1 MFRIT
6 AKSNPQFFEA
16 CIITFLVILTMGIS
30 ISILKATPHIPIL
43 LVISLLIAYGLIK
56 KVPFRDLEEGMIAG
70 ASAGLGA
77 VFIFFFIGILISSW
91 MMGGTIPTLV
101 YIGFSTV
108 SPSFFFAIVFLV
120 CSIVGIAVGSS
131 LTTVA
136 TIGVAF
142 IGIASA
148 MDLSLA
154 ITAGAIVSGAFFGDK
169 MSPLSDTT
177 NLASGTV
184 GVDLFEHI
192 KNMSWTTIPAFVISF
207 VLYAI
212 LSPSATGASFDTVD
226 QFKEGLLA
234 TGLIHWYTLLP
245 LVVLVILTFYKVP
258 ALITLAIVS
267 IIGVGLAYVNEPL
280 ALSSVFNML
289 FNGYQSTTGVEEVD
303 ELLTRGG
310 INNMLFTIA
319 LVLLALTMGGL
330 LFTLG
335 IIQSLLAKVESLFTN
350 AGSVITGAAVT
361 GIGVNT
367 LIGEQY
373 LSILLT
379 GEAFK
384 AQFAKV
390 GLAPKNLSRVM
401 EDAGTVVN
409 PLVPWS
415 VCGIFIASVLKITT
429 LTYLPFTFFCLLG
442 PILTIAFGWS
452 GKTLTKLE
460 K

>member
-1 MFRIT
+1 MFRIE
-6 AKSNPQFFEA
+6 AKSNPRFLEA
-16 CIITFLVILTMGIS
+16 SFITILIIAIMAYS
-30 ISILKATPHIPIL
+30 IGYLKATPHIPIF
-43 LVISLLIAYGLIK
+43 LVIAILLAYGLLK
-56 KVPFRDLEEGMIAG
+56 KIPFRDLEGGMIAG

-91 MMGGTIPTLV
+91 IMGGTIPTLI
-101 YIGFSTV
+101 YYGFLTV
-108 SPSFFFAIVFLV
+108 SPNFFFAIVFLI
-120 CSIVGIAVGSS
+120 CSIVGISIGSS

-136 TIGVAF
+136 TVGVAF
-142 IGIASA
+142 MGIAGA
-148 MDLSLA
+148 MDISLT

-192 KNMSWTTIPAFVISF
+192 KNMGWTTIPAFLISF
-207 VLYAI
+207 VIYAI
-212 LSPSATGASFDTVD
+212 ISPTGAATSFETVE
-226 QFKEGLLA
+226 QFKEGLLS
-234 TGLIHWYTLLP
+234 TELIHWYTLLP
-245 LVVLVILTFYKVP
+245 IVVLVIMTFYKAP
-258 ALITLAIVS
+258 AIITLAVVS
-267 IIGVGLAYVNEPL
+267 IIGVGLGSLLDPVPASDIFKILFDGYV
-280 ALSSVFNML
+280 S
-289 FNGYQSTTGVEEVD
+289 QTGNKDVD
-303 ELLTRGG
+303 ALLTRGG
-310 INNMLFTIA
+310 MNSMLFTIA

-335 IIQSLLAKVESLFTN
+335 IIQSILAKVQSLFKS
-350 AGSVITGAAVT
+350 AGSVITGAAIT

-415 VCGIFIASVLKITT
+415 VCGIFIASVLGIST
-429 LTYLPFTFFCLLG
+429 LDYLPFTFFCLLG
-442 PILTIAFGWS
+442 PILTIMFGWS
-452 GKTLTKLE
+452 GKTLTKL
-460 K
+460 

>member
-1 MFRIT
+1 MFRIE
-6 AKSNPQFFEA
+6 AKSNPRFLEA
-16 CIITFLVILTMGIS
+16 SFITILIIAIMAYS
-30 ISILKATPHIPIL
+30 IGYLKATPHIPIF
-43 LVISLLIAYGLIK
+43 LVIAILLAYGLLK
-56 KVPFRDLEEGMIAG
+56 KVPFRDLEGGMIAG

-91 MMGGTIPTLV
+91 IMGGTIPTLI
-101 YIGFSTV
+101 YYGFLTV
-108 SPSFFFAIVFLV
+108 SPNFFFAIVFLI
-120 CSIVGIAVGSS
+120 CSIVGISIGSS

-136 TIGVAF
+136 TVGVAF
-142 IGIASA
+142 MGIAGA
-148 MDLSLA
+148 MDISLT

-192 KNMSWTTIPAFVISF
+192 KNMGWTTIPAFLISF
-207 VLYAI
+207 VIYAI
-212 LSPSATGASFDTVD
+212 ISPTGAATSFETVE
-226 QFKEGLLA
+226 QFKEGLLS

-245 LVVLVILTFYKVP
+245 IVVLVIMTFYKAP
-258 ALITLAIVS
+258 AIITLAVVS
-267 IIGVGLAYVNEPL
+267 IIGVGLGSLLDPVPASDIFKILFDGYV
-280 ALSSVFNML
+280 S
-289 FNGYQSTTGVEEVD
+289 QTGNKDVD
-303 ELLTRGG
+303 ALLTRGG
-310 INNMLFTIA
+310 MNSMLFTIA

-335 IIQSLLAKVESLFTN
+335 IIQSILAKVQSLFKS
-350 AGSVITGAAVT
+350 AGSVITGAAIT

-415 VCGIFIASVLKITT
+415 VCGIFIASVLGIST
-429 LTYLPFTFFCLLG
+429 LDYLPFTFFCLLG
-442 PILTIAFGWS
+442 PILTILFGWS
-452 GKTLTKLE
+452 GKTLTKL
-460 K
+460 

>member
-1 MFRIT
+1 MFRIE
-6 AKSNPQFFEA
+6 AKSNPRFMEA
-16 CIITFLVILTMGIS
+16 SFVILLIIATMSFS
-30 ISILKATPHIPIL
+30 IGYLKATPHIPIF
-43 LVISLLIAYGLIK
+43 LVISLLLAYGLLK
-56 KVPFRDLEEGMIAG
+56 KVPFRDLEGGMIAG

-91 MMGGTIPTLV
+91 IMGGTIPTLI
-101 YIGFSTV
+101 YYGFLTV
-108 SPSFFFAIVFLV
+108 SPNFFFAIVFLI
-120 CSIVGIAVGSS
+120 CSIVGISVGSS

-136 TIGVAF
+136 TVGVAF
-142 IGIASA
+142 MGIAGA
-148 MDLSLA
+148 MDISLT

-192 KNMSWTTIPAFVISF
+192 KNMGWTTIPAFLISF

-212 LSPSATGASFDTVD
+212 LSPTGEATSFDTVE
-226 QFKEGLLA
+226 QFKEGLLT

-245 LVVLVILTFYKVP
+245 IVVLVMMTFYKAP
-258 ALITLAIVS
+258 AVITLAVVS
-267 IIGVGLAYVNEPL
+267 IIGVGLSYTLDPLPASDVFKVLFDGYVSHSGNK
-280 ALSSVFNML
+280 
-289 FNGYQSTTGVEEVD
+289 EVD
-303 ELLTRGG
+303 ALLTRGG
-310 INNMLFTIA
+310 MNSMLFTIA

-335 IIQSLLAKVESLFTN
+335 IIQSILAKVESLFKS
-350 AGSVITGAAVT
+350 AGSVITGAALT

-415 VCGIFIASVLKITT
+415 VCGIFITSVLGIST
-429 LTYLPFTFFCLLG
+429 LDYLPFTFFCLLG
-442 PILTIAFGWS
+442 PILTVLFGWS

-460 K
+460 Q

>member
-1 MFRIT
+1 MFRIE
-6 AKSNPQFFEA
+6 AKSNPRFLEA
-16 CIITFLVILTMGIS
+16 SFITILIIAIMAYS
-30 ISILKATPHIPIL
+30 IGYLKATPHIPIF
-43 LVISLLIAYGLIK
+43 LVIAILLAYGLLK
-56 KVPFRDLEEGMIAG
+56 KVPFRDLEGGMIAG

-91 MMGGTIPTLV
+91 IMGGTIPTLI
-101 YIGFSTV
+101 YYGFLTV
-108 SPSFFFAIVFLV
+108 SPNFFFAIVFLI
-120 CSIVGIAVGSS
+120 CSIVGISIGSS

-136 TIGVAF
+136 TVGVAF
-142 IGIASA
+142 MGIAGA
-148 MDLSLA
+148 MDISLT

-192 KNMSWTTIPAFVISF
+192 KNMGWTTIPAFLISF
-207 VLYAI
+207 VIYAI
-212 LSPSATGASFDTVD
+212 ISPTGAATSFETVE
-226 QFKEGLLA
+226 QFKEGLLS

-245 LVVLVILTFYKVP
+245 IVVLVIMTFYKAP
-258 ALITLAIVS
+258 AVITLAVVS
-267 IIGVGLAYVNEPL
+267 IIGVGLGSLLDPVPASDIFKILFDGYV
-280 ALSSVFNML
+280 S
-289 FNGYQSTTGVEEVD
+289 QTGNKDVD
-303 ELLTRGG
+303 ALLTRGG
-310 INNMLFTIA
+310 MNSMLFTIA

-335 IIQSLLAKVESLFTN
+335 IIQSILAKVQSLFKS
-350 AGSVITGAAVT
+350 AGSVITGAAIT

-415 VCGIFIASVLKITT
+415 VCGIFIASVLGIST
-429 LTYLPFTFFCLLG
+429 LDYLPFTFFCLLG
-442 PILTIAFGWS
+442 PILTILFGWS
-452 GKTLTKLE
+452 GKTLTKL
-460 K
+460 

>member
-1 MFRIT
+1 MFRIE
-6 AKSNPQFFEA
+6 AKSNPRFIEA
-16 CIITFLVILTMGIS
+16 SFIIILIITTMAYS
-30 ISILKATPHIPIL
+30 IGYLKATPHIPIF
-43 LVISLLIAYGLIK
+43 LVIAILLAYGLLK
-56 KVPFRDLEEGMIAG
+56 KVPFRDLEGGMIAG

-91 MMGGTIPTLV
+91 IMGGTIPTLI
-101 YIGFSTV
+101 YYGFLTV
-108 SPSFFFAIVFLV
+108 SPNFFFAIVFLI
-120 CSIVGIAVGSS
+120 CSIVGISIGSS

-136 TIGVAF
+136 TVGVAF
-142 IGIASA
+142 MGIAGA
-148 MDLSLA
+148 MDISLT

-192 KNMSWTTIPAFVISF
+192 KNMGWTTIPAFIISI

-212 LSPSATGASFDTVD
+212 ISPTGAATSFETVE
-226 QFKEGLLA
+226 QFKEGLLS

-245 LVVLVILTFYKVP
+245 IIVLIIMTFYKAP
-258 ALITLAIVS
+258 AVITLAVVS
-267 IIGVGLAYVNEPL
+267 IIGVGLGTLLDPLPASDVFKILFDGYV
-280 ALSSVFNML
+280 S
-289 FNGYQSTTGVEEVD
+289 QTGNEEVD
-303 ELLTRGG
+303 ALLTRGG
-310 INNMLFTIA
+310 MNSMLFTIA

-335 IIQSLLAKVESLFTN
+335 IIQSILAKVESLFKS
-350 AGSVITGAAVT
+350 AGSVITGAAIT

-415 VCGIFIASVLKITT
+415 VCGIFITSILGIST
-429 LTYLPFTFFCLLG
+429 LDYLPFTFFCLLG
-442 PILTIAFGWS
+442 PILTILFGWS
-452 GKTLTKLE
+452 GKTLTKL
-460 K
+460 

>member
-1 MFRIT
+1 MFRIE
-6 AKSNPQFFEA
+6 AKSNPRFMEA
-16 CIITFLVILTMGIS
+16 SFVILLIIATMSFS
-30 ISILKATPHIPIL
+30 IGYLKATPHIPIF
-43 LVISLLIAYGLIK
+43 LVISFLLAYGLLK
-56 KVPFRDLEEGMIAG
+56 KVPFRDLEGGMIAG

-91 MMGGTIPTLV
+91 IMGGTIPTLI
-101 YIGFSTV
+101 YYGFLTV
-108 SPSFFFAIVFLV
+108 SPNFFFAIVFLI
-120 CSIVGIAVGSS
+120 CSIVGISVGSS

-136 TIGVAF
+136 TVGVAF
-142 IGIASA
+142 MGIAGA
-148 MDLSLA
+148 MDISLT

-192 KNMSWTTIPAFVISF
+192 KNMGWTTIPAFLISF

-212 LSPSATGASFDTVD
+212 LSPTGEATSFDTVE
-226 QFKEGLLA
+226 QFKEGLLT

-245 LVVLVILTFYKVP
+245 IVVLVMMTFYKAP
-258 ALITLAIVS
+258 AVITLAVVS
-267 IIGVGLAYVNEPL
+267 ILGVGLSYTLDPLPASDVFKVLFDGYVSHSRNK
-280 ALSSVFNML
+280 
-289 FNGYQSTTGVEEVD
+289 EVD
-303 ELLTRGG
+303 ALLTRGG
-310 INNMLFTIA
+310 MNSMLATIA

-335 IIQSLLAKVESLFTN
+335 IIQSILAKVESLFKS
-350 AGSVITGAAVT
+350 AGSVITGAALT

-415 VCGIFIASVLKITT
+415 VCGIFITSVLGIST
-429 LTYLPFTFFCLLG
+429 LDYLPFTFFCLLG
-442 PILTIAFGWS
+442 PILTVLFGWS

-460 K
+460 Q

>member
-1 MFRIT
+1 M
-6 AKSNPQFFEA
+6 AY
-16 CIITFLVILTMGIS
+16 S
-30 ISILKATPHIPIL
+30 IGYLKAAPHIPIF
-43 LVISLLIAYGLIK
+43 LVIAILLAYGLWK
-56 KVPFRDLEEGMIAG
+56 KVSFRDLEGGMIAG

-91 MMGGTIPTLV
+91 IMGGTIPTLI
-101 YIGFSTV
+101 YYGFLTV
-108 SPSFFFAIVFLV
+108 SPNFFFAIVFLI
-120 CSIVGIAVGSS
+120 CSVVGISVGSS

-136 TIGVAF
+136 TVGVAF
-142 IGIASA
+142 MGIAGA
-148 MDLSLA
+148 MDISLT

-192 KNMSWTTIPAFVISF
+192 KNMGWTTIPAFIISF

-212 LSPSATGASFDTVD
+212 LSPSGASTSFETVEL
-226 QFKEGLLA
+226 FKEGLLS

-245 LVVLVILTFYKVP
+245 IVVLVIMTFYKAP
-258 ALITLAIVS
+258 AVITLAVVS
-267 IIGVGLAYVNEPL
+267 IIGVGLSYMLDPLPAADVFKILFDGYV
-280 ALSSVFNML
+280 S
-289 FNGYQSTTGVEEVD
+289 QTGNEEVD
-303 ELLTRGG
+303 ALLTRGG
-310 INNMLFTIA
+310 MNSMLFTIA

-335 IIQSLLAKVESLFTN
+335 IIQSILGKVESLFKS
-350 AGSVITGAAVT
+350 AGSVITGAAIT

-415 VCGIFIASVLKITT
+415 VCGIFITSVLGIST
-429 LTYLPFTFFCLLG
+429 LDYLPFTFFCLLG
-442 PILTIAFGWS
+442 PILTIIFGWS
-452 GKTLTKLE
+452 GKTLTKLDQ
-460 K
+460 